1 MNLNTLSVSASLPKE
16 RSLPLSVVPMLLSIA
31 LWGAFL
37 WMVGRVTLLPYVAAG
52 SLTALFPVFCPTRKH
67 RCLVGGVLLS
77 FLAVL
82 AYLFWRQISGGLAL
96 LVNRLFDLSAARQ
109 RYLYDKFAVSAISPI
124 PAVLWSSALTAVC
137 FGWLGAWKRALPGV
151 LAVAFTAAACAYFG
165 VTPGAPWLL
174 ALLALSGVSM
184 LKQPNLRALLPLM
197 LLAVVIAGLTLWLLP
212 GENARIS
219 ALDDQLRDTLAFTTV
234 TQQAQPESTPT
245 TTPETQP
252 EQANKEPMLLQIR
265 ESMDTKTIILVVLI
279 AVILLVLF
287 VPAILRDQLQKRRD
301 RNRAGMESANNAE
314 AIRATFRYAL
324 LWLRASESDARMMPG
339 YDAAYE
345 LWQEAAFSDHA
356 MSDAQRDQMTAFQ
369 KTVSDTIQSRAGRR
383 LKWKLRY
390 RYAL

>member
-1 MNLNTLSVSASLPKE
+1 MNLDSLTVSVP
-16 RSLPLSVVPMLLSIA
+16 RSEKGYPIAAVLPLLLTMA

-37 WMVGRVTLLPYVAAG
+37 WMVGRVTLLPYAAAG
-52 SLTALFPVFCPTRKH
+52 SLAALFPLLCPTRKH
-67 RCLVGGVLLS
+67 RRLAGGALLVLLA
-77 FLAVL
+77 LIAL
-82 AYLFWRQISGGLAL
+82 LFWQKISGGLAQL
-96 LVNRLFDLSAARQ
+96 SNRLFDLSAARQ
-109 RYLYDKFAVSAISPI
+109 RYLYDNFAASASSPI
-124 PAVLWSSALTAVC
+124 PAVLWGSALTAVC
-137 FGWLGAWKRALPGV
+137 LGWLGAWKRALPGV
-151 LAVAFTAAACAYFG
+151 LAVLLTACASAYFG
-165 VTPGAPWLL
+165 VTPGAAWLL
-174 ALLALSGVSM
+174 GILALSGLSM
-184 LKQPNLRALLPLM
+184 AARLELRAAVLL
-197 LLAVVIAGLTLWLLP
+197 LLSAAVIAGLTLWFLP

-219 ALDDQLRDTLAFTTV
+219 ALDDQLRDTLALTTV
-234 TQQAQPESTPT
+234 TQQRQPENTPT
-245 TTPETQP
+245 PTPETQP

-265 ESMDTKTIILVVLI
+265 ESMDPKTIILIVLI

-287 VPAILRDQLQKRRD
+287 VPAILRDRLQKRRD

-324 LWLRASESDARMMPG
+324 LWLRASESDARTMPG